1 MKWIIVNKESLQ
13 IMGSYEAEQK
23 DDSSANRSW
32 LLAEPVCKHLELP
45 VGLEAE
51 LVEAVLQNDEIVL
64 QHSNAKEDAQIASA
78 WASLRSQ
85 RDQKLAETD
94 KYMLPDYPIS
104 AGNKTAMETYR
115 NALRDLPSQVTDPR
129 DAVTWP
135 TIPQV

>member
-32 LLAEPVCKHLELP
+32 LLAEPVCKHLEL
-45 VGLEAE
+45 GELDEETCEAWMDGE
-51 LVEAVLQNDEIVL
+51 EMKLR
-64 QHSNAKEDAQIASA
+64 HSEAKEDEQIAKA
-78 WASLRSQ
+78 WALLRAV
-85 RDQKLAETD
+85 RDQKLLETD
-94 KYMLPDYPIS
+94 KYMLSDYPIS
-104 AGNKTAMETYR
+104 SGNKTAMEVYR

-135 TIPQV
+135 VMPVV